1 MSSLTSGLAI
11 FLIAILGYMSAKK
24 ELISE
29 QETNA
34 ISKFA
39 FAFAIPVLL
48 FYSAARSELPS
59 TIEWT
64 FLLSFYGP
72 VALVFLLAIF
82 AGSSLFRS
90 DEKTQSVF
98 GVSSTY
104 SNTTILGIPLCLELL
119 GEASLVPLFVILCVQ
134 NIFIFTLGVLAA
146 ERDSLTLAGFFHY
159 LAKTFEQFVRSPIL
173 LSVALGLLFNL
184 FNVQFLSVLDEA
196 LLLFSRA
203 AIPVALFVMG
213 ASLSY
218 FRFSIGLS
226 SIWTAVL
233 LKNVALPVLVYLAAF
248 HLFKVDFLWGATAT
262 LAAAMPIGISAYV
275 FSQKYQVWTQQAASS
290 ILVSTLL
297 SLVTLGGWSVL
308 LKVD

>member
-1 MSSLTSGLAI
+1 MLSFTAVLPIL
-11 FLIAILGYMSAKK
+11 LISVLGYLSARK
-24 ELISE
+24 ELMSE
-29 QETNA
+29 QETAA
-34 ISKFA
+34 ISKFT
-39 FAFAIPVLL
+39 FTFAIPFLL
-48 FYSAARSELPS
+48 FSSTVRSELPG

-72 VALVFLLAIF
+72 VVLVFLIAIF
-82 AGSSLFRS
+82 AGCSLFRS

-98 GVSSTY
+98 GVSATY
-104 SNTTILGIPLCLELL
+104 SNTTILGIPVCLELL
-119 GEASLVPLFVILCVQ
+119 GEASLVPLFVILYVQ

-146 ERDSLTLAGFFHY
+146 ERENLTLASFFRY
-159 LAKTFEQFVRSPIL
+159 LVKTLEQFIRSPIL

-184 FNVQFLSVLDEA
+184 SNVQLWPILDEA
-196 LLLFSRA
+196 LRLFSKA
-203 AIPVALFVMG
+203 AIPLALFVMG

-218 FRFSIGLS
+218 FRFSIGLG
-226 SIWTAVL
+226 SIWIAVF
-233 LKNVALPVLVYLAAF
+233 LKNLALPVLVYLAAF

-275 FSQKYQVWTQQAASS
+275 FSQKYNVWTQQAASC

-297 SLVTLGGWSVL
+297 SLVTLSGWSIL